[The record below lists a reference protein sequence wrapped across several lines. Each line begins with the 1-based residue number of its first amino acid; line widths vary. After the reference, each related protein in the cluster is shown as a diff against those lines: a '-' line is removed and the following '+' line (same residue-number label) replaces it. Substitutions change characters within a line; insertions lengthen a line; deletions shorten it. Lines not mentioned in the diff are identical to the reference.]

1 MSSTEGGNVG
11 RRLKRAKARAH
22 TIQIMLLSNDIIFD
36 KIEVDGELD
45 VCLVFLNT
53 KNISAIENP
62 PLEAIAKQA
71 NAELRAVVDSAKDQ
85 LCFIFVLD

>member
-1 MSSTEGGNVG
+1 
-11 RRLKRAKARAH
+11 
-22 TIQIMLLSNDIIFD
+22 MLLSNDIIFD